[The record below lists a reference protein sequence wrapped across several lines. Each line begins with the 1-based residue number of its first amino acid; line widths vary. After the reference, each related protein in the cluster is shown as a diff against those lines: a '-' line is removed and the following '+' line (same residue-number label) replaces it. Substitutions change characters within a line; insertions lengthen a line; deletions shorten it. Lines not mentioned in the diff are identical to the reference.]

1 MGEHH
6 ELNGGSRRLR
16 ILLFGATGLHLGG
29 AGGQWSD
36 GKGAPPIS
44 DNPGPV
50 TELELSSAQ
59 VNPSLLSFLNGDS
72 PPPFLLGLNLE

>member
-1 MGEHH
+1 MGEPH
-6 ELNGGSRRLR
+6 ELNGGAGGSG
-16 ILLFGATGLHLGG
+16 FYCLGRQASIWG
-29 AGGQWSD
+29 GGQWSD